1 MQPVIRQDPAPSRL
15 RYRMQRLMLTPL
27 FRRALH
33 VGLPLT
39 GIVLVTLVA
48 FGTADRREAI
58 ADKVADVRQQIET
71 RPEFMLGA
79 MAIDGASTDVSDDIR
94 EVLSLDLPVS
104 SFHIDLDAMKIAI
117 RELPAVRDASL
128 RVRSGGILQIDVTE
142 RVPVVIWR
150 TRDGLELLDEDGI
163 AVRAALFREDHADLP
178 LVAGEGAERAVPQA
192 LQLLRAAGPLGTRLR
207 GLVRVGERRWDV
219 VLDRGQRI
227 LLPEEMP
234 VQALERA
241 IALDQAQD
249 LLGRDV
255 AVVDFR
261 QSQRPTVRM
270 GAPATDEWWKVR
282 EILLGTGRG

>member
-27 FRRALH
+27 FRRALN

-58 ADKVADVRQQIET
+58 ADKVADIRQQIET

-150 TRDGLELLDEDGI
+150 TRDDEDGF

-192 LQLLRAAGPLGTRLR
+192 LQLMRAAGPLGTRLR

>member
-1 MQPVIRQDPAPSRL
+1 
-15 RYRMQRLMLTPL
+15 
-27 FRRALH
+27 
-33 VGLPLT
+33 
-39 GIVLVTLVA
+39 
-48 FGTADRREAI
+48 
-58 ADKVADVRQQIET
+58 
-71 RPEFMLGA
+71 
-79 MAIDGASTDVSDDIR
+79 
-94 EVLSLDLPVS
+94 
-104 SFHIDLDAMKIAI
+104 MKIAI

>member
-58 ADKVADVRQQIET
+58 ADKVADIRQQIET

>member
-58 ADKVADVRQQIET
+58 ADKVADIRQQIET

-227 LLPEEMP
+227 LLP
-234 VQALERA
+234 
-241 IALDQAQD
+241 
-249 LLGRDV
+249 
-255 AVVDFR
+255 
-261 QSQRPTVRM
+261 
-270 GAPATDEWWKVR
+270 
-282 EILLGTGRG
+282 